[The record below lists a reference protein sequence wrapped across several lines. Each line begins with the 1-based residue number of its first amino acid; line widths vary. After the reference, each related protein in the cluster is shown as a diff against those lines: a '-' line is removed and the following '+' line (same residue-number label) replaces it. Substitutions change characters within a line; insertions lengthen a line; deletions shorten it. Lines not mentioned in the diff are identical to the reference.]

1 MEKSYGFGFGYLIT
15 QNTGKEVLKASPN
28 LSWWVEGGIAI
39 TDLVHISKGHLKY
52 IQLLTPKCQQHL

>member
-15 QNTGKEVLKASPN
+15 HNRGKEVLQASPN

-52 IQLLTPKCQQHL
+52 I